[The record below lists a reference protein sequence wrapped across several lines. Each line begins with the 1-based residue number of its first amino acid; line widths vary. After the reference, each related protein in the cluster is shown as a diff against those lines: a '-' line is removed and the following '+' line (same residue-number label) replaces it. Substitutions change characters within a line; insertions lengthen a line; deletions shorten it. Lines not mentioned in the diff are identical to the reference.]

1 MITTLLI
8 SFLGVAA
15 ALTLHYVNI
24 TWLVDSLVGKF
35 NSRFVAMQITIL
47 IAVGSQVLNAGLFC
61 LCYVLGVELDLGEFK
76 DGQSIKDIFYFSL
89 TTITTLGLGSSQ
101 PTEDLRLMAGIESAT
116 GFLLISCSA
125 SKLFT
130 CMTKK

>member
-1 MITTLLI
+1 MLI
-8 SFLGVAA
+8 SLLGVAM

-24 TWLVDSLVGKF
+24 SWLADRISGKLHSKF
-35 NSRFVAMQITIL
+35 AAMHVILL
-47 IAVGSQVLNAGLFC
+47 IAVCSQMLIAGLFC
-61 LCYVLGVELDLGEFK
+61 LCYLIGVELDLGEFN
-76 DGQSIKDIFYFSL
+76 GRHSVKDIYYFSL

-101 PTEDLRLMAGIESAT
+101 PTEDLRMIAGVESAT

-130 CMTKK
+130 CMTNK